1 MHSSNLWLQY
11 FESRYVC
18 LFEMLSTYMYAEDG
32 TLVKR
37 KKSMLCSNAI
47 FFVLGVT
54 SYTKI
59 VHADC

>member
-47 FFVLGVT
+47 FFCFRCDKLYKN
-54 SYTKI
+54 SS
-59 VHADC
+59 C